1 MKLKEYLQI
10 IADNKDDDFEVIIG
24 NNKRKYITY
33 KGLLDNY
40 SDLTIYSAE
49 SKADNCGN
57 VYHELTLKENKDD
70 KQIAERMILPK
81 DIFYYSKPWE
91 EHRKNLIENIKN
103 NMHNKETTQSKED
116 NTMQKYQV
124 ELKATVTTT
133 GLEELQRLITLAD
146 DQAKQLKET
155 LEKINKTKINF
166 DMEVK

>member
-10 IADNKDDDFEVIIG
+10 IADNKDDDFEVMIG

-49 SKADNCGN
+49 SKADKYGN
-57 VYHELTLKENKDD
+57 VYHELTLKESKDD
-70 KQIAERMILPK
+70 KQIAERVILPK
-81 DIFYYSKPWE
+81 DIFYYSKYWE

-103 NMHNKETTQSKED
+103 NMHNKETTQSKEG

-124 ELKATVTTT
+124 ELKATVTAT
-133 GLEELQRLITLAD
+133 GLDELQKLTALAD
-146 DQAKQLKET
+146 CQTQQLNET
-155 LEKINKTKINF
+155 LEKINKTKISF

>member
-24 NNKRKYITY
+24 NNKKKYITY

-57 VYHELTLKENKDD
+57 TYHELKLAESQQKEG
-70 KQIAERMILPK
+70 
-81 DIFYYSKPWE
+81 S
-91 EHRKNLIENIKN
+91 
-103 NMHNKETTQSKED
+103 
-116 NTMQKYQV
+116 TMKKYQV
-124 ELKATVTTT
+124 ELKATVSAT
-133 GLEELQRLITLAD
+133 GLEELQRLTALAD
-146 DQAKQLKET
+146 YQTKQLNET
-155 LEKINKTKINF
+155 LEKINKAKVSF

>member
-24 NNKRKYITY
+24 NNERKYITY

-49 SKADNCGN
+49 SKADKYGN

-70 KQIAERMILPK
+70 ELIAERMILPK

-103 NMHNKETTQSKED
+103 NMHNKEITQSKEG
-116 NTMQKYQV
+116 NTMKKYQV
-124 ELKATVTTT
+124 NLEATVNVT
-133 GLEELQRLITLAD
+133 GLEELQKLVILAD
-146 DQAKQLKET
+146 YQTKQLKET
-155 LEKINKTKINF
+155 LEKINNAKISF